1 MINDAA
7 QRNKKKHFQEEM
19 DVVHNNLL
27 LIINLLKM
35 ETKLVTVINSL
46 QTLE

>member
-7 QRNKKKHFQEEM
+7 HREKNNISG
-19 DVVHNNLL
+19 DGVVWCYNLL

-35 ETKLVTVINSL
+35 ETKVSL
-46 QTLE
+46 LTL